1 MLRLRLRYPGSFL
14 GLLVLGFALALTPI
28 LFVLGDTLFALR
40 ALSIQSR
47 HSVLFGVGLTR
58 ELRGLGEDLT
68 SLERIARQQLILG
81 DADGNAYPRLRE
93 QLSRDLQR
101 LGARNLGGSSQ
112 ALLQRIGQG
121 DSAIAELLAS
131 GRPGDEISG
140 SVLAH
145 FEDMNTALQIL
156 REDLDRRIESE
167 IGALTAGTSAL
178 RDRAVAWLGIL
189 LPLAVVLAWIVFWL
203 VRRSM
208 RQLERA
214 IRRLGDGRLDT
225 AVQVRGP
232 RDLEALGEQLD
243 WLRIRLSEV
252 DAQKTR
258 FLHHVSH
265 ELKTPLTAVYE
276 GSQLLSEGVAGRLN
290 AQQQEI
296 AGILRDNVI
305 RLRQLIENL
314 LDYSSIRF
322 QPLPLVR
329 ESVAISEVFE
339 RVEHDQRLALA
350 ARKLALHKRD
360 EGIKLLADA
369 EKLRVVLDNLVS
381 NAVKYAPEN
390 SAIELVA
397 RRDEDWAVIEV
408 ADFGPGIPEAARLEV
423 FEPFVQATPPKG
435 ASIKGTGLGL
445 SIVKELVVAH
455 GGDVSLHTNH
465 PVGTRVRMRLPIF
478 GKAAAA

>member
-1 MLRLRLRYPGSFL
+1 M
-14 GLLVLGFALALTPI
+14 PI

-58 ELRGLGEDLT
+58 ELRALGEDLT
-68 SLERIARQQLILG
+68 SLERVARQQLILG
-81 DADGNAYPRLRE
+81 DEDGNAYPRLRE

-101 LGARNLGGSSQ
+101 IAARNLGGAEQ
-112 ALLQRIGQG
+112 ALLQKIHQG
-121 DSAIAELLAS
+121 DSAIAELLVS
-131 GRPGDEISG
+131 GQPGEEISTP
-140 SVLAH
+140 VLTH
-145 FEDMNTALQIL
+145 FEDMNSTLQIL

-167 IGALTAGTSAL
+167 IGALTARTAAL
-178 RDRAVAWLGIL
+178 RDRAIAWLGIL

-329 ESVAISEVFE
+329 ESVTIGEIFA

-369 EKLRVVLDNLVS
+369 EKLRVVVDNLVS

-390 SAIELVA
+390 SAIELIA

-408 ADFGPGIPEAARLEV
+408 ADFGPGVPETARLAV
-423 FEPFVQATPPKG
+423 FEPFVQATAPKG

-455 GGDVSLHTNH
+455 GGDVSLHANH
-465 PVGTRVRMRLPIF
+465 PVGTRVRLRLPIF
-478 GKAAAA
+478 GKAGTA